1 MIISKKD
8 SIFTDASLRTP
19 PHTVLLLVL
28 GIIHPLLFA
37 IILLLLRR
45 RSNWSMVLLLI
56 LPHDVLVNLGLLF
69 LLVFLR
75 SVLHLS
81 RLSYAQLL
89 QVLRLPFLA
98 LLFLP
103 LDDIAVQSF
112 SILSYRKFLI
122 VVH

>member
-1 MIISKKD
+1 
-8 SIFTDASLRTP
+8 
-19 PHTVLLLVL
+19 
-28 GIIHPLLFA
+28 
-37 IILLLLRR
+37 
-45 RSNWSMVLLLI
+45 
-56 LPHDVLVNLGLLF
+56 
-69 LLVFLR
+69 
-75 SVLHLS
+75 VLHLS